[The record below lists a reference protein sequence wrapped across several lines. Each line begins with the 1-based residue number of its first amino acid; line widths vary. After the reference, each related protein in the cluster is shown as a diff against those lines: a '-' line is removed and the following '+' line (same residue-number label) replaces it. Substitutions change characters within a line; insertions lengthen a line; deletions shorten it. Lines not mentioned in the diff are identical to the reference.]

1 MPKHGEIRGDGMVF
15 WGMTGKHQ
23 DWRSP
28 DKFYAAKKRNYDNK
42 IRIKKIRRRWL
53 NIYKKSKGCSLCG
66 YKEHPAALQFDHLDP
81 STKVR
86 DVSNMVT
93 LKLKRLMDEV
103 RKCRVLCAN
112 CHMIHT
118 FGENK

>member
-1 MPKHGEIRGDGMVF
+1 MAKHGDVREDGMIF
-15 WGMTGKHQ
+15 WGMSGKNQ

-28 DKFYAAKKRNYDNK
+28 DKFYAAKKRNHDNK
-42 IRIKKIRRRWL
+42 TRLKKIRRRWL
-53 NIYKKSKGCSLCG
+53 NMYKVRKGCSLCG
-66 YKEHPAALQFDHLDP
+66 YNANPAALQFDHLDP
-81 STKVR
+81 SLKVQ
-86 DVSNMVT
+86 DVSNMIT

>member
-1 MPKHGEIRGDGMVF
+1 MLKHGDVRDDGMMF
-15 WGMTGKHQ
+15 WGMSGKHQ
-23 DWRSP
+23 DWRSS
-28 DKFYAAKKRNYDNK
+28 DKFYASKKRNHDNK
-42 IRIKKIRRRWL
+42 VRIKKIRRRWL
-53 NIYKKSKGCSLCG
+53 NIYKKAKGCSLCG
-66 YKEHPAALQFDHLDP
+66 YNEHPAALQFDHLDP
-81 STKVR
+81 SLKVK

-118 FGENK
+118 FGEKK

>member
-1 MPKHGEIRGDGMVF
+1 MSERMGWSSGACLVSMKTGEAQINSMP
-15 WGMTGKHQ
+15 
-23 DWRSP
+23 P
-28 DKFYAAKKRNYDNK
+28 KKRNHDHK
-42 IRIKKIRRRWL
+42 TRLKKIRRRWL
-53 NIYKKSKGCSLCG
+53 NIYKVRKGCSLCG
-66 YKEHPAALQFDHLDP
+66 YNENSAALQFDHLDP

-86 DVSNMVT
+86 DVSNMIT

-118 FGENK
+118 FGEDR